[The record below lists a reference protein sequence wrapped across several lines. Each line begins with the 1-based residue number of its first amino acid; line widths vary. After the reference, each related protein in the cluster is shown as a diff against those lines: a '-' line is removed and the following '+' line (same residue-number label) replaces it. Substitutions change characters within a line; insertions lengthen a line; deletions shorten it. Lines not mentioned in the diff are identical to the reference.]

1 MRIIRKTMVGSY
13 AIIIRDEKIALIKKA
28 YGASIGKYD
37 LPGGE
42 IEHNEEPI
50 DALYREC
57 KEELEATVLKA
68 TLWDAISVPVDWKIN
83 KDLQEDL
90 QRIAILY
97 KTEIKEDRIRRSG
110 DSIDSDGAS
119 FVPISKLTEENTSSL
134 LWHTLEKIKT
144 KNKK

>member
-1 MRIIRKTMVGSY
+1 MRIVRKTFVGAY
-13 AIIIRDEKIALIKKA
+13 AVIIKDEKIAVIKKG
-28 YGASIGKYD
+28 YGASKGKYD
-37 LPGGE
+37 LPGGG
-42 IEHNEEPI
+42 IEHNENPI

-57 KEELEATVLKA
+57 KEELSATVLKA
-68 TLWDAISVPVDWKIN
+68 KLWDAISVPADWQIS

-97 KTEIKEDRIRRSG
+97 KTEIKEDRIRKSG

-119 FVPISKLTEENTSSL
+119 FVPISKLTEENTTSL